1 VIITRPRERERVL
14 AQLAD
19 LGARRVFL
27 MGCGQCATIANTGGE
42 QEVLETKAWLESEG
56 VEVTGWSVGE
66 VACHAGGQRLE
77 VRKHAGE
84 IGSADAVLVLACG
97 AGVQTMADVTEKPVT
112 PGLESVFL
120 GNVVRH
126 GVFEERCQMCGDCVL
141 DRTAGICPVTTCPKG
156 LLNGPCGG
164 MWDGMC
170 DVLTDRECVHVAIR
184 RRLAQQHR
192 PHAAEPLP
200 PKDYSKK
207 LKPGRVDVRADRAAR
222 GTTGR
227 KAADAASH
235 GADDAGGAGERS

>member
-1 VIITRPRERERVL
+1 MIITSPRDWTRVR

-19 LGARRVFL
+19 LGAKRVFI
-27 MGCGQCATIANTGGE
+27 MGCGECATVANTGGE
-42 QEVLETKAWLESEG
+42 KEVLAAKARLEQDGFEI
-56 VEVTGWSVGE
+56 TGWSVGD
-66 VACHAGGQRLE
+66 VACHSAGQRLE
-77 VRKHAGE
+77 VRKHSGQV
-84 IGSADAVLVLACG
+84 SASDVVLVLACG
-97 AGVQTMADVTEKPVT
+97 AGVQTTADATDKPVT

-170 DVLTDRECVHVAIR
+170 DVLLDWECTHVRIR
-184 RRLAQQHR
+184 RRLAEQGR
-192 PHAAEPLP
+192 AAKTEPLP

-207 LKPGRVDVRADRAAR
+207 LKPGRLNLRGAR
-222 GTTGR
+222 TGA
-227 KAADAASH
+227 KATPRDGDAS
-235 GADDAGGAGERS
+235 